1 MGLKVPLYCS
11 TLRYESNIYL
21 TNNTF
26 RWRNSFS
33 TNTPTIEMGTVMVD
47 SLNHISNKK
56 TITITTE
63 TLVARLYRY
72 KNARV
77 NKELGFITAKGYGK
91 LA

>member
-1 MGLKVPLYCS
+1 MKTIFTLLIILFAGVIASAQTPQTDDKV
-11 TLRYESNIYL
+11 N
-21 TNNTF
+21 
-26 RWRNSFS
+26 
-33 TNTPTIEMGTVMVD
+33 TIEMGTVMVD

-63 TLVARLYRY
+63 TSVARLYRY

-77 NKELGFITAKGYGK
+77 NKELGFITTKNYGK